1 MKKYDVVIVGGGPGG
16 LAAAKGATDNGAEN
30 ILLLEREKTTGGVLN
45 QCIHDG
51 FGLHRYKTQLSGPEY
66 ASRARKEAEHG
77 NVEIRTGAIV
87 TEINRQKIVTVV
99 STEGLERI
107 EAGAIVLATGCRER
121 TRGAIRTPGGRPAGV
136 LTAGVAQNLV
146 NIQNVM
152 VGRKI
157 VILGSGD
164 IGLIMA
170 RRLTLEGAEVVA
182 VVEVMSQPCGLMR
195 NVSQCLFDFDI
206 PLYLSHTVSR
216 INGVDRVESLEISQV
231 DGSLNPIKGTEKTIV
246 ADTLILSVGLIPE
259 NEVAKTAGVALYP
272 NNGTIT
278 DDYLETNV
286 KGIFSAGNSRKV
298 MDLADYVSEQGE
310 TAGWNAAASVLG
322 KEKRKWEQR
331 TQGETKKGLPP
342 AGSIICPL
350 CPNGCNV
357 FVSENGTVTGNR
369 CRRGKEYAVKEKTS
383 PERILTTTIRL
394 CGSKDELLPV
404 RSTSMLKKDEIKAVT
419 QYLSDLVI
427 NAPVKEGD
435 VVLRDIGVN
444 KVSFVAERG
453 AEKVSLP

>member
-16 LAAAKGATDNGAEN
+16 LAAAKGASDNGAKS

-66 ASRARKEAEHG
+66 AYRALKEAEKD

-87 TEINRQKIVTVV
+87 TNITQDKVVTVV

-107 EAGAIVLATGCRER
+107 QAGAVVLATGCRER
-121 TRGAIRTPGGRPAGV
+121 TRGAIRTPGSRPAGV
-136 LTAGVAQNLV
+136 YTAGVAQNLV

-152 VGRKI
+152 VGKRI

-182 VVEVMSQPCGLMR
+182 VVEVMPQPCGLMR
-195 NVSQCLFDFDI
+195 NVSQCLYDFNI

-216 INGVDRVESLEISQV
+216 INGVNRVESLEISQV
-231 DGSLNPIKGTEKTIV
+231 DEKLNPIKGTEQTIE

-259 NEVAKTAGVALYP
+259 NEIAKTAGVALYP
-272 NNGTIT
+272 NNGTVT
-278 DDYLETNV
+278 DDYLETTV
-286 KGIFSAGNSRKV
+286 PGIFSAGNSRKV

-310 TAGWNAAASVLG
+310 VAGWNAAASALG
-322 KEKRKWEQR
+322 KEKRKWEQK

-342 AGSIICPL
+342 EGSIICPL
-350 CPNGCNV
+350 CPNGCNI
-357 FVSENGTVTGNR
+357 FVSEDGTLIGNR
-369 CRRGKEYAVKEKTS
+369 CRRGKEYAEKERTS
-383 PERILTTTIRL
+383 PERVLTTTVRL
-394 CGSKDELLPV
+394 RGGKDELLPV
-404 RSTSMLKKDEIKAVT
+404 RSTSPLKKDEIKTVT
-419 QYLSDLVI
+419 KLLSTLSV
-427 NAPVKEGD
+427 NAPVKDGE
-435 VVLRDIGVN
+435 VVLSDIGVN

-453 AEKVSLP
+453 AEKA